1 VVIRKMRESLAQ
13 PFEVEGTEVFVTGS
27 IGVSMF
33 PADGDDLATLLRNAD
48 VAMYKVKEGGRN
60 SAQYFTAELGTR
72 TTARVELEA
81 GLRRALERGEFEIHF
96 QPQVD
101 LYTRR
106 IVSAEGLIRWRAPQ
120 RGLVPPGEFIRCA
133 EETGLIVPMGT
144 WMLRAACRQLRAWRD
159 AGLGKVRVSVNVSAR
174 QFREGTLLE
183 SVREALAESRV
194 EPGELELEL
203 TEGLAMGN
211 VEGLLATL
219 AGLKSLGVSIA
230 IDDFGTGYSSLSY
243 LKRFPIDRLKI
254 DQSFVRNLPASEDD
268 AAIARTIIALGRS
281 LGLQVIA
288 EGVETYEQLE
298 FLRMQRCDEAQGY
311 YFGRPMPAAEFEAL
325 LRAGLEPNLWQPAR

>member
-1 VVIRKMRESLAQ
+1 
-13 PFEVEGTEVFVTGS
+13 
-27 IGVSMF
+27 
-33 PADGDDLATLLRNAD
+33 
-48 VAMYKVKEGGRN
+48 
-60 SAQYFTAELGTR
+60 
-72 TTARVELEA
+72 
-81 GLRRALERGEFEIHF
+81 LRRALEREEFEIHF
-96 QPQVD
+96 QPQLD

-106 IVSAEGLIRWRAPQ
+106 IVSAEGLIRWRTPQ

-174 QFREGTLLE
+174 QFREGTLLD

-254 DQSFVRNLPASEDD
+254 DQSFVRNLPGSEDD

-281 LGLQVIA
+281 LGLHVIA

-298 FLRMQRCDEAQGY
+298 FLRLQGCDEAQGY

-325 LRAGLEPNLWQPAR
+325 LGAGVDPDLWQPAR